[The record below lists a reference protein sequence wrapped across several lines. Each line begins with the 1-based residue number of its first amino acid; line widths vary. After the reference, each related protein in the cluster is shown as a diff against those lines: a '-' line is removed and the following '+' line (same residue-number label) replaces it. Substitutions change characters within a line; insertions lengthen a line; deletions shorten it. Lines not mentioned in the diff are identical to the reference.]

1 MGGVSD
7 GRDGWLPPD
16 QIATAKFP
24 VVGERAPTP
33 DALDPERWTLTIDGL
48 VDRPTV
54 LRWADY
60 RALEHRALVMD
71 IHCVTRWSR
80 RATRF
85 EGVPLAELLDAAGV
99 QPVARTVRFV
109 AYSARDHDTAL
120 PLALARAQ
128 TWLAHGV
135 DGAPLPVEHGGPLR
149 TVTPGRYFYKS
160 VKWIRRI
167 ELRADAPL
175 GFWERTDGYHDNAD
189 PWSGDERFVGGSLR
203 PAELAALR
211 AGDGLARWRRQT
223 VRSADL
229 RGWAP
234 PTRALG
240 ALLLKN
246 CDLRGARLAEADL
259 RGCNLSLSD
268 LRGADLRGADLRGAD
283 LEGAR
288 FEGADLRGADLRET
302 ALTATSFVGEAGEA
316 RVDGVR
322 FEGATGLLE
331 GVAAWLSRS
340 G

>member
-1 MGGVSD
+1 MSD
-7 GRDGWLPPD
+7 RADGWLPPD
-16 QIATAKFP
+16 QIATTKFP
-24 VVGERAPTP
+24 VVGERAPTAE
-33 DALDPERWTLTIDGL
+33 ALDLDRWTLTIDGL

-60 RALEHRALVMD
+60 QALDHRTLTMD

-85 EGVPLAELLDAAGV
+85 EGVPLADLLDAAGV
-99 QPVARTVRFV
+99 QPSARTVRFV
-109 AYSARDHDTAL
+109 AYSARDHDTTL
-120 PLALARAQ
+120 PLTLARAQ
-128 TWLAHGV
+128 TWLAHAA

-160 VKWIRRI
+160 LKWIRRI
-167 ELRADAPL
+167 ELRADVPL
-175 GFWERTDGYHDNAD
+175 GYWERTDGYHDNAD
-189 PWSGDERFVGGSLR
+189 PWPGDERFIGGSLR
-203 PAELAALR
+203 PAELEALR
-211 AGDGLARWRRQT
+211 AGEGLVRWRRQT

-229 RGWAP
+229 RGWDP

-246 CDLRGARLAEADL
+246 CDLRCAALAEADL

-288 FEGADLRGADLRET
+288 FEGADLRGADLRDT
-302 ALTATSFVGEAGEA
+302 ALTATSFAADGLEA
-316 RVDGVR
+316 RVEGLR
-322 FEGATGLLE
+322 FDGATGLLE
-331 GVAAWLSRS
+331 GVAEWLSRS